1 MVCILCIISQNY
13 IFLPNNSKGSCFRAD
28 SLIFLLLS
36 LIHKTY
42 FCSTLSK
49 KRYFIQ
55 IAYDG
60 SQYHGWQ
67 IQPNAITVQ
76 ELLDKAM
83 STIFRQPIET
93 LGCGRTDSGVHAKD
107 FYAHFDIIDIDE
119 IKVLKSIASINAL
132 LPYQIA
138 AKKIIPVADDAHAR
152 FDATSRAYKYYLHF
166 EKDPFKLNRSWLVKD
181 HLDIN
186 LMNKAASLLFD
197 YTDFSCFSK
206 SNTQTFTNNCK
217 IVKAHF
223 ELMEDGLVFTVQADR
238 FLRNMVRAIMG
249 TLVSVGKHEITLEEF
264 KKIIESKNRSKAG
277 QSVPACGLYLVKVE
291 YPYIN

>member
-1 MVCILCIISQNY
+1 M
-13 IFLPNNSKGSCFRAD
+13 
-28 SLIFLLLS
+28 
-36 LIHKTY
+36 
-42 FCSTLSK
+42 SK

-76 ELLDKAM
+76 ELLDNAM
-83 STIFRQPIET
+83 SIIFRQPIET
-93 LGCGRTDSGVHAKD
+93 LGCGRTDAGVHATE
-107 FYAHFDIIDIDE
+107 FFAHFDVENIE
-119 IKVLKSIASINAL
+119 EVKVLNAIAGINAK

-138 AKKIIPVADDAHAR
+138 AKKIIPVDDDAHAR
-152 FDATSRAYKYYLHF
+152 FHATARAYKYYLHF

-181 HLDIN
+181 KLDIN
-186 LMNKAASLLFD
+186 LMNEAGSELLN

-217 IVKAHF
+217 IVQAFF
-223 ELMEDGLVFTVQADR
+223 EEQNDSLVFTIEADR
-238 FLRNMVRAIMG
+238 FLRNMVRAIVG
-249 TLVSVGKHEITLEEF
+249 TLVRVGKKEIGIEDF
-264 KKIIESKNRSKAG
+264 KTIIDSKNRSNAG

-291 YPYIN
+291 YPYLK